1 MGLFSFMSCPHE
13 PSQTHCCCPEPRAPG
28 FGLLQSWMG
37 LHGDCSV
44 AVVERGPLRG
54 REQEWNISRKELLEL
69 VWAHMLLQQLYLH
82 TGH

>member
-1 MGLFSFMSCPHE
+1 
-13 PSQTHCCCPEPRAPG
+13 
-28 FGLLQSWMG
+28 MG